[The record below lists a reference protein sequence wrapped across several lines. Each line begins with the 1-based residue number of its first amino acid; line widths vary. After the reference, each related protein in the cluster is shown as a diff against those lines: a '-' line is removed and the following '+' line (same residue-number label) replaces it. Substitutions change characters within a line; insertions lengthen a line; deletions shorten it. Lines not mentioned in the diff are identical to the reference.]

1 MANVLTVVWFVIAYV
16 LAQTSLMFWAA
27 MMFPARVERARE
39 RVENRPAKCFFS
51 GLLVWGLHFLVAMAF
66 IKEGN
71 PGPLQLFGWITL
83 APMLAGSVL
92 GGGAFAEIVAE
103 RIRQRSGSTAV
114 VPTLLGGALATTL
127 GGLMPVIGWFVFF
140 PLVSFIAVGA
150 GYPALFRPRQ
160 PKKAAVQDA
169 RLEEFAPVAS
179 AGAPTVPAGLTVS
192 TASGPA
198 AYEGSEFTAPGSFSS
213 HA

>member
-16 LAQTSLMFWAA
+16 LAQTSLLFWAA
-27 MMFPARVERARE
+27 MIFPARVERARE
-39 RVENRPAKCFFS
+39 RVETRPVRSFFT

-71 PGPLQLFGWITL
+71 PGPLQLLGWITL

-127 GGLMPVIGWFVFF
+127 GALMPIIGWFVFF
-140 PLVSFIAVGA
+140 PLVSLIAVGS
-150 GYPALFRPRQ
+150 GYPVLFRPRQ
-160 PKKAAVQDA
+160 PKAAALRDP
-169 RLEEFAPVAS
+169 RLEQFAPVAS
-179 AGAPTVPAGLTVS
+179 AGAPTMPTGLTVS
-192 TASGPA
+192 TASSPA
-198 AYEGSEFTAPGSFSS
+198 TYESTEFAA
-213 HA
+213 H